1 MHTWAPSGVCGFLL
15 FGPAGLLRVAST
27 QVAVSSASE
36 ARGMVPAV
44 KFHWFAEVTYD
55 GLPAEFPAPGQGAW
69 MDTPIDLADSRR
81 VGENYRMFIRLMQ
94 QADRAGFDGL
104 AVNEHHQTPFA
115 MTPSP
120 NLLAASVASSTENA
134 AILVIGDSL
143 ALYNPPTRVAEEL
156 AYLDCLSEGRLIA
169 GFVFGTPMDS
179 TFAYGTTPIE
189 LRERFHEA
197 RELVLRGWREREPFA
212 FNGKYTQLRYVNLW
226 PRPIQER
233 PPIWVPGSNSVETWD
248 LVTRENYCYGHL
260 SFSGLRAAK
269 PLVDQYWD
277 YVAAHDGD
285 MNPHRMAF
293 TQLVCVADTDREAE
307 EKYYEAVKYFQ
318 RVKDP
323 SMAFATPPGY
333 TSAASM
339 ASTLKRVNTAQAME
353 DKRRATR
360 GEMSFW
366 EYDEKG
372 YIIAGTPDRVA
383 QRLRELTTELR
394 VGQLIASLHMGNLPE
409 ETAAENT
416 HLFGTQVIPALRDLW
431 ADEPDHW
438 TPPVS
443 RARIA
448 AREAAALT
456 PVAGS

>member
-1 MHTWAPSGVCGFLL
+1 MAPGRSRREAEDGV
-15 FGPAGLLRVAST
+15 S
-27 QVAVSSASE
+27 
-36 ARGMVPAV
+36 V

-55 GLPAEFPAPGQGAW
+55 GLPGAFPAPGAGTW
-69 MDTPIDLADSRR
+69 VDPSVDLADPRR

-94 QADRAGFDGL
+94 QADRDGFDGL

-143 ALYNPPTRVAEEL
+143 ALYNPPIRVAEEL
-156 AYLDCLSEGRLIA
+156 AYLDCLSDGRVIA

-179 TFAYGTTPIE
+179 AFAYARPPVE

-197 RELVLRGWREREPFA
+197 RELVLRAWREREPFA
-212 FNGKYTQLRYVNLW
+212 FNGKFTQLRYVNLW
-226 PRPIQER
+226 PRPVQER
-233 PPIWVPGSNSVETWD
+233 PAVWVPGSNSIETWE

-269 PLVDQYWD
+269 PLVDGYWD

-285 MNPHRMAF
+285 LNPHRMAF
-293 TQLVCVADTDREAE
+293 TQLICVADSDAEAE
-307 EKYYEAVKYFQ
+307 RRYYEAVKYFQ
-318 RVKDP
+318 RVRDP
-323 SMAFATPPGY
+323 GPRFATPPGY
-333 TSAASM
+333 TSAASL
-339 ASTLKRVNTAQAME
+339 AGLLARTATPEAVE
-353 DKRRATR
+353 DRRRATR

-383 QRLRELTTELR
+383 QRVRELATELR
-394 VGQLIASLHMGNLPE
+394 VGQLIASLHMGDLDE

-416 HLFGTQVIPALRDLW
+416 HLFGTKVIPQLRDLW

-438 TPPVS
+438 TPSLS
-443 RARIA
+443 RQRVGARA
-448 AREAAALT
+448 SASTL
-456 PVAGS
+456 VGGS

>member
-1 MHTWAPSGVCGFLL
+1 M
-15 FGPAGLLRVAST
+15 
-27 QVAVSSASE
+27 
-36 ARGMVPAV
+36 

-55 GLPAEFPAPGQGAW
+55 DLPAEFPPPGEGSW
-69 MDTPIDLADSRR
+69 VDSPIELADPRR

-94 QADRAGFDGL
+94 QADRDGFDGL

-120 NLLAASVASSTENA
+120 NLLAASLAGSTENA

-156 AYLDCLSEGRLIA
+156 AYLDCLSEGRVIA

-179 TFAYGTTPIE
+179 TFSYARVPVE
-189 LRERFHEA
+189 LRDRFHEA
-197 RELVLRGWREREPFA
+197 RELVLRSWRERRPFA
-212 FNGKYTQLRYVNLW
+212 FNGRYTQLRYVNLW
-226 PRPIQER
+226 PRPIQQQ
-233 PPIWVPGSNSVETWD
+233 PPIWVPGSNSVETWE
-248 LVTRENYCYGHL
+248 LVTQQNYCYGHL
-260 SFSGLRAAK
+260 SFSGLQAAK
-269 PLVDQYWD
+269 PLVDGYWD

-293 TQLVCVADTDREAE
+293 TQLICVADSDAEAE
-307 EKYYEAVKYFQ
+307 AKYYDAVKYFQ
-318 RVKDP
+318 RVRDP
-323 SMAFATPPGY
+323 AKRFATPPGFNS
-333 TSAASM
+333 TASM
-339 ASTLKRVNTAQAME
+339 AGLLKRGSDPAAAE
-353 DKRRATR
+353 DKRRAVN
-360 GEMSFW
+360 GDMSFW

-383 QRLRELTTELR
+383 QRIRELATELR

-416 HLFGTQVIPALRDLW
+416 HLFGTKVIPQLRDIW

-438 TPPVS
+438 TPEVS
-443 RARIA
+443 RRRIA
-448 AREAAALT
+448 AKAGPAPV